1 MLFLWKETSWGSL
14 AQQGLLYMFWFRK
27 ENGHKR

>member
-1 MLFLWKETSWGSL
+1 MLLPWKETSWGSL
-14 AQQGLLYMFWFRK
+14 AQGLLYMFWFRK